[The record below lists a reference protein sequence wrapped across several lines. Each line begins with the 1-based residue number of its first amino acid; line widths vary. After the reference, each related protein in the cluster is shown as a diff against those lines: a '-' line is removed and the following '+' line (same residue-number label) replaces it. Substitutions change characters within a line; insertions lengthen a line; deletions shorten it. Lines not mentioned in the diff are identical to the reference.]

1 MWVAGPGWNLPCVHK
16 LLRNDPDRMIG
27 DNDRPAKSDKGH
39 HADRSAWVIWGILVV
54 LAVAILPFAVRNSEV
69 VRHIATMCGFTIG

>member
-1 MWVAGPGWNLPCVHK
+1 MTI
-16 LLRNDPDRMIG
+16 DQQ
-27 DNDRPAKSDKGH
+27 KSDDGH

-69 VRHIATMCGFTIG
+69 VRHIAATIVFTIG

>member
-1 MWVAGPGWNLPCVHK
+1 MVDK
-16 LLRNDPDRMIG
+16 QKS
-27 DNDRPAKSDKGH
+27 DNDQ

-69 VRHIATMCGFTIG
+69 VRHIAAMCGFTTG